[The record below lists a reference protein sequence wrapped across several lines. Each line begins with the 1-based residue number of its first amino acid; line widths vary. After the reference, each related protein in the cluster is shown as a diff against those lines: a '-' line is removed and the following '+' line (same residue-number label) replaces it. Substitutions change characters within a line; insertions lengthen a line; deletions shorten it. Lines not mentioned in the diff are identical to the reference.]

1 MQHPE
6 EHDIT
11 ALAYDLV
18 EGAERESLLTHL
30 AECDACRAVYDTYRD
45 EQASVREAIV
55 RDARSGAAEAKA
67 LENTLRMLGAL
78 EAETPTEKRGRLLRL
93 PRWVLVAEVAAVLAV
108 AVGLFFIIKPGDS
121 GEDVLPIAEAD
132 RAPATVD
139 QGVVYARNTDGEWKP
154 AEALPMDEWVMAGDA
169 KRLSF
174 TLADGS
180 KVQLEQGAVF
190 RIALEN
196 GEAGKPVVYMLHGNG
211 ELDSAVVRAG
221 ETGFYALPGARI
233 RLECESGEVGPRNLR
248 AWSSPRRVNA
258 QVLDGDVVLKASRRG
273 FGYVP
278 LKNGEKVEWDA
289 DSFHVIEADGEE
301 LQIGV
306 QVWYSKDGE
315 PDDTVLLNEE
325 AMRKHFERMRPRI
338 EEFEKRMREH
348 NGERMRDVRQEMQ
361 ELELFLRG
369 MQFEIEQSGVHDVVL
384 LVVDGSTLQVTTDG
398 KSLSATVQEKRS
410 SVTYKAT
417 TPEDLRELLPARFRE
432 PFDGIQFE
440 RDEQGRLRLAGS
452 QAEATGSGDKQVK
465 VKIVRG
471 TNTHTDNDE

>member
-67 LENTLRMLGAL
+67 LENTLRMLGAI
-78 EAETPTEKRGRLLRL
+78 EAETPAEKRGRLLRL

-108 AVGLFFIIKPGDS
+108 AVGLFFIIKPGEAV
-121 GEDVLPIAEAD
+121 EDVLPVAEAD
-132 RAPATVD
+132 RAPAEVQ
-139 QGVVYARNTDGEWKP
+139 QGVVYMRDTAGEWKP

-169 KRLSF
+169 KQLNF

-233 RLECESGEVGPRNLR
+233 RLQCESSELGPRNLR
-248 AWSSPRRVNA
+248 AWSSPRSMNA
-258 QVLDGDVVLKASRRG
+258 QVLDGDVVMKASRRG
-273 FGYVP
+273 LGYVP
-278 LKNGEKVEWDA
+278 LKNGEKVEWDGENF
-289 DSFHVIEADGEE
+289 SVIEADGEA
-301 LQIGV
+301 LPFGI
-306 QVWYSKDGE
+306 QVWSAADGALE
-315 PDDTVLLNEE
+315 ETTPQYEE
-325 AMRKHFERMRPRI
+325 AMRKHFEYMRPRI
-338 EEFEKRMREH
+338 EDFEKRMRAH

-361 ELELFLRG
+361 QLELFLRG

-398 KSLSATVQEKRS
+398 ETISATAQEKRS
-410 SVTYKAT
+410 SVTYKAA
-417 TPEDLRELLPARFRE
+417 TPEDLRELLPARFQE
-432 PFDGIQFE
+432 QFDEIEFE
-440 RDEQGRLRLAGS
+440 RDEHGRLRLAGS
-452 QAEATGSGDKQVK
+452 QAEAKGSGDKQVK
-465 VKIVRG
+465 VKIVRE
-471 TNTHTDNDE
+471 TRSDD